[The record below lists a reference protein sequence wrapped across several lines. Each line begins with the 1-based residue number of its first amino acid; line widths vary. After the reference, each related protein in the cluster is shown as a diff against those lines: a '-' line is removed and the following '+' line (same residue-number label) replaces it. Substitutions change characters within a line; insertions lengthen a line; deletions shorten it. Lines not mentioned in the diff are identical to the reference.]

1 MPNPGAA
8 WLQAALFNRLLALG
22 AGARR
27 WPFFFFFPFPLSFP
41 FQLQLLLA
49 LFGAGLI
56 GASGS
61 AHAQFD
67 KSPWPRTQA
76 TPTLNVLDLQGQR
89 WSSAELSGQVV
100 VLNFWATW
108 CAPCVEEMPLLDIFF
123 RQNVAKGWQIVGL
136 AIDQPSRVRQYLSQN
151 AISYPIG
158 LAGMTGTELGRL
170 LGNEVGGLPFT
181 VVLDGKGS
189 LIQRKLGKLSAQE
202 IQAWA

>member
-1 MPNPGAA
+1 MTPKQLHLWVWISTLLWSG
-8 WLQAALFNRLLALG
+8 LAL
-22 AGARR
+22 
-27 WPFFFFFPFPLSFP
+27 
-41 FQLQLLLA
+41 
-49 LFGAGLI
+49 
-56 GASGS
+56 
-61 AHAQFD
+61 AQYE
-67 KSPWPRTQA
+67 KTPWPESAIKLQWSFKDTQSQ
-76 TPTLNVLDLQGQR
+76 V
-89 WSSAELSGQVV
+89 WSLESLRGKKVV
-100 VLNFWATW
+100 INFWATW

-123 RQNVAKGWQIVGL
+123 RQNVAKGWQMVGL

-181 VVLDGKGS
+181 VVLDGKGG

>member
-1 MPNPGAA
+1 MQLGLSKRQVVFGGVAVLAA
-8 WLQAALFNRLLALG
+8 IAGSGLALKKQ
-22 AGARR
+22 
-27 WPFFFFFPFPLSFP
+27 P
-41 FQLQLLLA
+41 
-49 LFGAGLI
+49 AGLDMETQQ
-56 GASGS
+56 ALWN
-61 AHAQFD
+61 AEFD
-67 KSPWPRTQA
+67 
-76 TPTLNVLDLQGQR
+76 TPDGQILKMQNLQGR
-89 WSSAELSGQVV
+89 PLVI
-100 VLNFWATW
+100 NFWATW

-123 RQNVAKGWQIVGL
+123 RQNVAKGWQMVGL

>member
-1 MPNPGAA
+1 MQLGLSKRQVVFGGVAVLAA
-8 WLQAALFNRLLALG
+8 IAGSGLALKKQPNG
-22 AGARR
+22 
-27 WPFFFFFPFPLSFP
+27 LDSET
-41 FQLQLLLA
+41 QQA
-49 LFGAGLI
+49 LWNAE
-56 GASGS
+56 
-61 AHAQFD
+61 FD
-67 KSPWPRTQA
+67 
-76 TPTLNVLDLQGQR
+76 TPDGQVLKMQNLQGR
-89 WSSAELSGQVV
+89 PLVI
-100 VLNFWATW
+100 NFWATW

-123 RQNVAKGWQIVGL
+123 RQNVAKGWQMVGL

>member
-1 MPNPGAA
+1 MQLGLSKRQVVFGGVAVLAA
-8 WLQAALFNRLLALG
+8 IAGTGLALKKQPTG
-22 AGARR
+22 
-27 WPFFFFFPFPLSFP
+27 LDTET
-41 FQLQLLLA
+41 QQA
-49 LFGAGLI
+49 LWNAE
-56 GASGS
+56 
-61 AHAQFD
+61 FD
-67 KSPWPRTQA
+67 
-76 TPTLNVLDLQGQR
+76 TPDGQILKMQNLQGR
-89 WSSAELSGQVV
+89 PLVI
-100 VLNFWATW
+100 NFWATW

-123 RQNVAKGWQIVGL
+123 RQNVAKGWQMVGL

>member
-1 MPNPGAA
+1 MQLGLSKRQVVFGGVAVLAA
-8 WLQAALFNRLLALG
+8 IAGTGLALKKQ
-22 AGARR
+22 
-27 WPFFFFFPFPLSFP
+27 P
-41 FQLQLLLA
+41 
-49 LFGAGLI
+49 AGLDMETQQ
-56 GASGS
+56 ALWN
-61 AHAQFD
+61 AEFD
-67 KSPWPRTQA
+67 
-76 TPTLNVLDLQGQR
+76 TPDGQVLKMQNLQGR
-89 WSSAELSGQVV
+89 PLVI
-100 VLNFWATW
+100 NFWATW

-123 RQNVAKGWQIVGL
+123 RQNASKGWQMVGL

-170 LGNEVGGLPFT
+170 LGNEIGGLPFT

>member
-1 MPNPGAA
+1 MQLGLSKRQVVFGGVAVLAA
-8 WLQAALFNRLLALG
+8 IAGSGLALKKQ
-22 AGARR
+22 
-27 WPFFFFFPFPLSFP
+27 P
-41 FQLQLLLA
+41 
-49 LFGAGLI
+49 AGLDMETQQ
-56 GASGS
+56 ALWN
-61 AHAQFD
+61 AEFD
-67 KSPWPRTQA
+67 
-76 TPTLNVLDLQGQR
+76 TLDGQILKMQNLQGR
-89 WSSAELSGQVV
+89 PLVI
-100 VLNFWATW
+100 NFWATW

-123 RQNVAKGWQIVGL
+123 RQNASKGWQMVGL

-189 LIQRKLGKLSAQE
+189 LIQRKLGKLSGQE

>member
-1 MPNPGAA
+1 MQLGLSKRQVVFGGVAVLAA
-8 WLQAALFNRLLALG
+8 IAGTGLALKKQ
-22 AGARR
+22 
-27 WPFFFFFPFPLSFP
+27 P
-41 FQLQLLLA
+41 
-49 LFGAGLI
+49 AGLDMETQQ
-56 GASGS
+56 ALWN
-61 AHAQFD
+61 AEFD
-67 KSPWPRTQA
+67 
-76 TPTLNVLDLQGQR
+76 TPDGQILKMQNLQGR
-89 WSSAELSGQVV
+89 PLVI
-100 VLNFWATW
+100 NFWATW

-123 RQNVAKGWQIVGL
+123 RQNVAKGWQMVGL

>member
-1 MPNPGAA
+1 MQLGLSKRQVVFGGVAVLAA
-8 WLQAALFNRLLALG
+8 IAGSGLALKKQ
-22 AGARR
+22 
-27 WPFFFFFPFPLSFP
+27 P
-41 FQLQLLLA
+41 
-49 LFGAGLI
+49 AGLDMETQQ
-56 GASGS
+56 ALWS
-61 AHAQFD
+61 AEFD
-67 KSPWPRTQA
+67 
-76 TPTLNVLDLQGQR
+76 TPDGQILKMQNLQGR
-89 WSSAELSGQVV
+89 PLVI
-100 VLNFWATW
+100 NFWATW

-123 RQNVAKGWQIVGL
+123 RQNVAKGWQMVGL

>member
-1 MPNPGAA
+1 MQLGLSKRQVVFGGVAVLAA
-8 WLQAALFNRLLALG
+8 IAGSGLALKKQPSG
-22 AGARR
+22 
-27 WPFFFFFPFPLSFP
+27 LDSET
-41 FQLQLLLA
+41 QQA
-49 LFGAGLI
+49 LWNAE
-56 GASGS
+56 
-61 AHAQFD
+61 FD
-67 KSPWPRTQA
+67 
-76 TPTLNVLDLQGQR
+76 TPDGQVLKMQNLQGR
-89 WSSAELSGQVV
+89 PLVI
-100 VLNFWATW
+100 NFWATW

-123 RQNVAKGWQIVGL
+123 RQNVSKGWQMVGL

>member
-1 MPNPGAA
+1 MQLGLSKRQVVFGGVAVLAA
-8 WLQAALFNRLLALG
+8 IAGSGLALKKQ
-22 AGARR
+22 
-27 WPFFFFFPFPLSFP
+27 P
-41 FQLQLLLA
+41 
-49 LFGAGLI
+49 AGLDMETQQ
-56 GASGS
+56 ALWN
-61 AHAQFD
+61 AEFD
-67 KSPWPRTQA
+67 
-76 TPTLNVLDLQGQR
+76 TPDGPVLKMQNLQGKP
-89 WSSAELSGQVV
+89 LVI
-100 VLNFWATW
+100 NFWATW

-123 RQNVAKGWQIVGL
+123 RQNASKGWQMVGL

-181 VVLDGKGS
+181 VVLDGKGG